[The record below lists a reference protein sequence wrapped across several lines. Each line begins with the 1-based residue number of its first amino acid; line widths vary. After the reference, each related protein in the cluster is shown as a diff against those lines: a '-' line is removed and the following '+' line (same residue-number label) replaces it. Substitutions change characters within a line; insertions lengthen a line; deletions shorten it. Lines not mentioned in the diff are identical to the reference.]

1 MRCRIP
7 RSFLVASRK
16 RFASMPLTTLELAL
30 QTLAREGIDFLVVG
44 VGGINFYAPTPADA
58 VVTQDLDVFLRP
70 NVDTL
75 GRALRALARE
85 GFSFWSAGEPFVDLD
100 DEPILANVL
109 RMTSNL
115 VAERDPDEPTGGRID
130 LMVEMAS
137 FPFDVLHAD
146 AAAFRL
152 GDVTILVA
160 PLEKLLEAK
169 EIAGRQKDIDFLR
182 MHAARFRDYA
192 KPKRKQ
198 KPAKNPKKKRPKK

>member
-1 MRCRIP
+1 M
-7 RSFLVASRK
+7 S
-16 RFASMPLTTLELAL
+16 LTTLELAL
-30 QTLAREGIDFLVVG
+30 QTLAREGLDFLVVG

-58 VVTQDLDVFLRP
+58 VVTQDLDVLLRP

-75 GRALRALARE
+75 GRALRALAKE

-100 DEPILANVL
+100 DDPILANVL

-130 LMVEMAS
+130 LMVEMAG
-137 FPFDVLHAD
+137 FAFEELHARSAVFQLD
-146 AAAFRL
+146 GVPIR
-152 GDVTILVA
+152 VA

-169 EIAGRQKDIDFLR
+169 AIAGRPKDVEFLR

-192 KPKRKQ
+192 KPKRKPT
-198 KPAKNPKKKRPKK
+198 KSPAKKKSPKK